1 MYNTGEF
8 LRHSAGQDSLN
19 QRVKLFQLLW
29 NVFVLILY
37 IVSGTVS
44 SLLRGTLVS
53 CACAVSAPRRDVTG
67 GRVMADVSEVA
78 LDTMKT
84 FQSGYE
90 KIDREL
96 SRYPFCIVWTPIP
109 GLT

>member
-1 MYNTGEF
+1 MY
-8 LRHSAGQDSLN
+8 
-19 QRVKLFQLLW
+19 LFQLQC
-29 NVFVLILY
+29 NFFVFVFSLI
-37 IVSGTVS
+37 
-44 SLLRGTLVS
+44 SLIKRALVR

-67 GRVMADVSEVA
+67 GSVMADVSEVT